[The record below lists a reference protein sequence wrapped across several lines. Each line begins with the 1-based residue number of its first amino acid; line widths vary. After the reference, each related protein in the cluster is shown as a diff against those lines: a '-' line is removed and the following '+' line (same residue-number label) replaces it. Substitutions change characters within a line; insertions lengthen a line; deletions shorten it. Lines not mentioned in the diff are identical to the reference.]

1 MLVNGKIQCG
11 LSHYANKVTD
21 DMALPTLPTPYAEAL
36 HEALEFILA
45 RYDVLGVIAS
55 GTIISGTPDANS
67 DLDIYVIHVKPQRQ
81 RVQRRFQGVPV
92 EIFVNPPASIR
103 CYFAEEVTRPST
115 AHMLANGVVLI
126 DRHPVTQ
133 ELIAEARSWLATLP
147 NLNATQLTMRRYMA
161 ADAFE
166 NAQDIAERDP
176 ANASFILHGAVRA
189 MLEYS
194 FLAANRP
201 LPRAKQML
209 AALTEL
215 DATLGDLAR
224 RFYDAQDHLTRMT
237 LAHQIAARTID
248 ATGFFEWESP
258 LEEIPT

>member
-1 MLVNGKIQCG
+1 
-11 LSHYANKVTD
+11 
-21 DMALPTLPTPYAEAL
+21 
-36 HEALEFILA
+36 
-45 RYDVLGVIAS
+45 
-55 GTIISGTPDANS
+55 
-67 DLDIYVIHVKPQRQ
+67 
-81 RVQRRFQGVPV
+81 
-92 EIFVNPPASIR
+92 
-103 CYFAEEVTRPST
+103 
-115 AHMLANGVVLI
+115 
-126 DRHPVTQ
+126 
-133 ELIAEARSWLATLP
+133 
-147 NLNATQLTMRRYMA
+147 MRRYMA